1 MSHFIRFT
9 NTLINTRYIR
19 KISLDNDM
27 YKLYYHDGIFG
38 MNILTIGLIDTC
50 SKEITICKTEHPY
63 DFEIMTAWIEKQDNN

>member
-1 MSHFIRFT
+1 MSRFIRFS

-38 MNILTIGLIDTC
+38 MNIITIGIIDTC
-50 SKEITICKTEHPY
+50 CKEITICKTKDPY

>member
-1 MSHFIRFT
+1 MSRFIRFT

-38 MNILTIGLIDTC
+38 MNILTIGIIDTC
-50 SKEITICKTEHPY
+50 SKEITICKTKDPY
-63 DFEIMTAWIEKQDNN
+63 DFKIMTAWIEKQDNN